1 MVKVS
6 LNRFVSRRIEMIRRK
21 VEANTQRLRE
31 RTLKDFDE
39 IFRVSARI
47 ARGEIKHQRI
57 DGKTVRISLKQRQR
71 WLHIAEHVAKIMKHI
86 ASNFNE
92 QGTYTQLDGLER
104 LVNEANAKADD

>member
-6 LNRFVSRRIEMIRRK
+6 VNRFISRRIEMIRRK

-31 RTLKDFDE
+31 RTLKNLDE

-57 DGKTVRISLKQRQR
+57 NGKMVRINLKQRRR
-71 WLHIAEHVAKIMKHI
+71 WLHIAEHVAKIMNRI
-86 ASNFNE
+86 APNFNE
-92 QGTYTQLDGLER
+92 QEIYIQLDRLER
-104 LVNEANAKADD
+104 LVNEANAKAED

>member
-6 LNRFVSRRIEMIRRK
+6 VNRFVSRRIEIIRRK

-31 RTLKDFDE
+31 RTLKNLDE

-57 DGKTVRISLKQRQR
+57 DGKMVRISLKQRRR
-71 WLHIAEHVAKIMKHI
+71 WLHVAEHVAKIMKHI

-92 QGTYTQLDGLER
+92 QEIYIQLDGLER
-104 LVNEANAKADD
+104 LVNEANAKAED